1 MKEELKD
8 SDVISTSVADSKHNV
23 DSTKIESTLPN
34 DNATMPKSQ
43 KKVTTTDKA
52 LHATKNKSQ
61 TKIENKSDSKDSV
74 EKDANIKNKTNSAQK
89 DSSPKISD
97 YEHIDTPISKSD
109 INSNTKWHDALNKS
123 PSNENTL
130 AVLNSV
136 YNNVTMGFDCVT
148 AIIPYAKNEKFADVL
163 RSQGEK
169 YNEFLNRAKTLADDM
184 GCEIDSSLKLNKT
197 MAKASIKVKLLLNSS
212 TSKIAEMMIQGTT
225 MGVIDMGKL
234 LRHTPDVMAK
244 TLDLAREVMEFE
256 ENKIEILKHH
266 L

>member
-1 MKEELKD
+1 
-8 SDVISTSVADSKHNV
+8 
-23 DSTKIESTLPN
+23 
-34 DNATMPKSQ
+34 
-43 KKVTTTDKA
+43 
-52 LHATKNKSQ
+52 
-61 TKIENKSDSKDSV
+61 
-74 EKDANIKNKTNSAQK
+74 
-89 DSSPKISD
+89 
-97 YEHIDTPISKSD
+97 
-109 INSNTKWHDALNKS
+109 
-123 PSNENTL
+123 
-130 AVLNSV
+130 
-136 YNNVTMGFDCVT
+136 
-148 AIIPYAKNEKFADVL
+148 
-163 RSQGEK
+163 
-169 YNEFLNRAKTLADDM
+169 M